1 MDEGGRKRMEI
12 TFGKLCVTVC
22 GIFGCSQLS
31 GFLVLSSPFGK
42 ENQGWRGRL
51 VSSYGRHCVSEPE
64 NPSLT
69 ETWREVF
76 TERLSRS

>member
-1 MDEGGRKRMEI
+1 MKADGR
-12 TFGKLCVTVC
+12 GWKLLLASCASQFVGYLAVQ
-22 GIFGCSQLS
+22 QLS
-31 GFLVLSSPFGK
+31 GFLVLSSPFGR